1 MSHPLRVQLT
11 CLTVALLMAVTGCGG
26 QTAASQTKTP
36 EASAT
41 SQAADPTDEANRLMA
56 EAKALAKKTYDLEG
70 ELWEGHMMMALI
82 APNAAAAKP
91 ELAKARALLDEMR
104 ANEKSIVALLD
115 RVMRLE
121 VSEELATYAGQ
132 QKEIAA
138 LRLLSMADVEDLL
151 GRIDTLYEHKDK
163 PSEADLEKLFV
174 EIEPSDPDD
183 PLAHLEEKGQA
194 SREYFRESGLPERCY
209 INNGLGAAY
218 DTPEGQT
225 EEEAGAFPLAD
236 GIQFEGPMV
245 AEEEGA
251 PREIRGSFDTSL
263 AEAMQAQ
270 RSTLE
275 SGGWSVSVRS
285 SGETRG
291 VMTARNSFW
300 QARLTFEQAGGNAG
314 TVVVRL
320 TKL

>member
-1 MSHPLRVQLT
+1 
-11 CLTVALLMAVTGCGG
+11 MAVAGCGS
-26 QTAASQTKTP
+26 QTAASQTTTP

-41 SQAADPTDEANRLMA
+41 SPAVDPTDEANRLMDETKAIVTKTNDLSATLWEGLMFEVVTARNAAAAASKLA
-56 EAKALAKKTYDLEG
+56 EAKAILDE
-70 ELWEGHMMMALI
+70 MAANDTSI
-82 APNAAAAKP
+82 A
-91 ELAKARALLDEMR
+91 ALLDQ
-104 ANEKSIVALLD
+104 VA
-115 RVMRLE
+115 RLE

-132 QKEIAA
+132 QKEIAE
-138 LRLLSMADVEDLL
+138 LSLQGIAPQKDLL
-151 GRIDTLYEHKDK
+151 GRIEAFYEQKGK
-163 PSEADLEKLFV
+163 PGEADLEKLFV

-183 PLAHLEEKGQA
+183 PLAHLGEKGQA
-194 SREYFRESGLPERCY
+194 SREYFRQSGLAERYY

-270 RSTLE
+270 RSALE

-291 VMTARNSFW
+291 VMTARNSSW
-300 QARLTFEQAGGNAG
+300 QARLTFERAAGNAG